1 MGTRSTPGGNL
12 QTGSPGDRKG
22 CVWGL
27 EARQVQED
35 LRSDL
40 GRCPR
45 LSPAS
50 GGAPGSASHRRLTSL
65 PSGWPGPRA
74 GLEVARAAHPRSRI
88 WFRSQIRPPLP
99 PALRFA
105 PSETLAPDRPPRLP
119 PAAFTCPGSGR
130 RRRGRARVVEG
141 ATRGRGYAAL
151 SRRRRCA
158 LRRGAGLASSGGRR
172 VGGNARRAP
181 GRETLPLSV
190 RPGKSSLTAASR
202 DRAGGK
208 PNGEGSR
215 GAGNG
220 CHVVQVDRRSPP
232 SPHPP
237 APSSDLWF
245 VPELRRSVGPP
256 TGPTLRPGPPDA
268 LAPPSSLSLGSPVPA
283 WPLPWPRARFT
294 LSRKKARFKS

>member
-1 MGTRSTPGGNL
+1 MSGAWRPARDRKTGEAAAAAAPALARPRAVRQDPPLTDALLPFRPGG
-12 QTGSPGDRKG
+12 
-22 CVWGL
+22 
-27 EARQVQED
+27 
-35 LRSDL
+35 
-40 GRCPR
+40 
-45 LSPAS
+45 PA
-50 GGAPGSASHRRLTSL
+50 
-65 PSGWPGPRA
+65 RA
-74 GLEVARAAHPRSRI
+74 GHPRSRI

-105 PSETLAPDRPPRLP
+105 SGYRDPYLPRPSTRTGRPASLP
-119 PAAFTCPGSGR
+119 PPLPAPGAGGG
-130 RRRGRARVVEG
+130 RRGRARVVEG

-151 SRRRRCA
+151 SRRCA

-172 VGGNARRAP
+172 WAGVGGNARRAP

-190 RPGKSSLTAASR
+190 RPGKSRLTAASR
-202 DRAGGK
+202 DRAGGR

-215 GAGNG
+215 GDGNG

-245 VPELRRSVGPP
+245 VPELQRSVGPP

-268 LAPPSSLSLGSPVPA
+268 LAPPSP
-283 WPLPWPRARFT
+283 
-294 LSRKKARFKS
+294 